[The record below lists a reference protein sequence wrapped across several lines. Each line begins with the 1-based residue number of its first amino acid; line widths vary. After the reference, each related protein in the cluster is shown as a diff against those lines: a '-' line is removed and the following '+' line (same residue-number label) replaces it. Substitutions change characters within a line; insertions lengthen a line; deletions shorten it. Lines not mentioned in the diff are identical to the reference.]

1 MRLWLAPFLFML
13 LSSPLRAESYIIGIE
28 QIDYYPHYDFSHRQQ
43 RGYFVDLIKLFSE
56 KTGHQFKFM
65 PLPVKRLYQSAKSDI
80 DFIYPDNPLW
90 EQYNEPGIHKSFSSP
105 VIFTLGSTL
114 VKPELQHISLEQFR
128 SLAVIHGFVPTKWLA
143 LKDQYKYRMVD
154 VPDVAS
160 ALGLVLKGRLDGANI
175 EFNVA
180 QHYLRSIAAQDQLV
194 IAEQLP
200 FTQLPFLLST
210 VKHPAVLK
218 QFDQFLIEN
227 AEQVAALKRK
237 YQLQEQRP
245 APVARQPVASDATK
259 QLP

>member
-1 MRLWLAPFLFML
+1 ML
-13 LSSPLRAESYIIGIE
+13 PKVKICCISS
-28 QIDYYPHYDFSHRQQ
+28 
-43 RGYFVDLIKLFSE
+43 SE
-56 KTGHQFKFM
+56 EA
-65 PLPVKRLYQSAKSDI
+65 R
-80 DFIYPDNPLW
+80 
-90 EQYNEPGIHKSFSSP
+90 
-105 VIFTLGSTL
+105 
-114 VKPELQHISLEQFR
+114 
-128 SLAVIHGFVPTKWLA
+128 LAVRYG
-143 LKDQYKYRMVD
+143 
-154 VPDVAS
+154 AS

>member
-1 MRLWLAPFLFML
+1 MKRWLAL
-13 LSSPLRAESYIIGIE
+13 LLLVFFISPVRADSYVIGIE
-28 QIDYYPHYDFSHRQQ
+28 QIDYYPHYDFSKRQR
-43 RGYFVDLIKLFSE
+43 RGYFVDLIQLFSE
-56 KTGHQFKFM
+56 KSGHKFTFM

-90 EQYNEPGIHKSFSSP
+90 EQYNEPGVDKSFSAP

-128 SLAVIHGFVPTKWLA
+128 SLAVIHGFVPTKWLE
-143 LKDQYKYRMVD
+143 LKDQHSYRMVD

-175 EFNVA
+175 EYNVA

-210 VKHPAVLK
+210 VKHPQLLA
-218 QFDQFLIEN
+218 QFDQFLLDH
-227 AEQVAALKRK
+227 AGQVAALKRK

-245 APVARQPVASDATK
+245 APVARQPATAPDAK